1 MSQNMSDLN
10 KEIESEKKEVEQV
23 YESSM
28 ETKINE
34 SPIDIEYGDIIQLIS
49 PSNSEYHEVI
59 FFVNYIDN
67 EKVKLINVH
76 SKDLITLPIRPD
88 SRGFTDESILSVY
101 LLDRSKLSGYSRQKK
116 LLPGVWVDIH
126 FIEGKIPTITAEIT
140 DLEEDQIE
148 LTTYPA
154 LKIIYI
160 DFAYR
165 GIPEELSIEKF
176 VIREKP
182 TTLKNV
188 SSLSKLR
195 EQVAIEEEGE
205 YISSEYTEEATQ
217 QYLDSGES
225 IINIPEGTQP
235 DVNIKTAIREQFKKT
250 QPKQGIVF
258 GDYLEEVEQFVEVS
272 EQKRRYNID
281 VQINSYMD
289 ELLSTIPYSER
300 TTKVMNRIHILV
312 ERYKELREMYSDFDD
327 AGNIKWLKRT
337 DPKTHKPIIPHLRKM
352 DVKLPWILPVV
363 TNMKKIYEDSNNP
376 LPEQSDIIKYDDSI
390 IMEEYNLI
398 NDLYYNASDERNKY
412 TNLYS
417 QLNNSFMTPID
428 RPTYYDFISMIPVG
442 TTTETIVEN
451 FKNINSSSIN
461 ENELTNCRFL
471 TQTYTH
477 PQYYVTKEL
486 RYDNSRHYVQRSLT
500 YTDKMYLSSLMT
512 LPMPVM
518 KYSQVFLPNTSLI
531 DRVQL
536 SYLKYMPFLF
546 LNKRTRVKKVQV
558 NDFSKELDFEKKE
571 EGKESDTKEI
581 QYLNTITQYILN
593 PNLLEDEEKWEKYLQ
608 TVVPNTWVL
617 LEFIFKYTKHSYTFK
632 QIADLLEP
640 FLIYEKDISY
650 TQYKKIRY
658 IIKEQIGDLKRSIEE
673 KRREFSDY
681 KNYKY
686 QVSLLPPVLTTVF
699 SNKEQ
704 LNELFDIGYNA
715 FKQNKTN
722 HEILNKIL
730 TNDEG
735 RLFTL
740 LLQSLMITL
749 VTPESILSDS
759 VEEDEWMN
767 SKEKNEAKSCGTQI
781 LAKKYTKIDDLLKDN
796 GHEDVFFD
804 KDYDET
810 NYGILSKYEKEK
822 KEMMDEKKFADFLA
836 ENLVQKHN
844 CNRDKST
851 ELAQIL
857 IDGKKRVNEGQY
869 AVLEL
874 KPKLPTENTSMEAE
888 EKREVES
895 EEEIRTKYTYYIRK
909 KNQWVHDESLDEMA
923 FMDSNTLFCNLKSLK
938 CSKNNDKQ
946 SVDKSCEYAPE
957 YFYKLE
963 RQRVLKEFERRYDIS
978 QETLEKQLENTIVN
992 QVRFANRSQILRDIQ
1007 RDKFNL
1013 LAYHLGLTAKQNEES
1028 MVVSPR
1034 ASLLRIIYGQK
1045 DFIEKQLN
1053 ILKFVEKFCRDPMI
1067 AERDEEPYWK
1077 YCRDT
1082 NTKLVP
1088 TFMYELANAFV
1099 HFGQEA
1105 YGNKLNEIISLQGIE
1120 EDGYIYDRYSHEVI
1134 KKIDNVEEQQYT
1146 DSGFRVITKSVIEQ
1160 DIGSI
1165 VREGLQQKK
1174 KIVRVFENQ
1183 LTEDI
1188 YTIYNALSS
1197 RIADFSEEI
1206 WLQVNQLSTEF
1217 ASNTEIIKSEMVYKK
1232 ESDYIEKKTGK
1243 KPLVYEKMRNRKL
1256 IQIVASVLFITIQ
1269 CSIPSFKGSKTFPG
1283 CILSFDGFPLDGEEN
1298 LRGIQYIACILDKL
1312 SSSDIKLWN
1321 SIHKIGSE
1329 IMPKQMKDLI
1339 SKYMLSHP
1347 AIIAMLEKKREY
1359 LVFEPDTEIPNQL
1372 RLEKWQHFMPPLI
1385 DTDVNHK
1392 LNPISSGFIKD
1403 FWSFMRQ
1410 GHRDQSKSELAI
1422 MNKMSMYGYALIEKI
1437 QEIVKSK
1444 TLILKT
1450 SGNVPFI
1457 QNACCNEEKTT
1468 KKVIEY
1474 FGKEEG
1480 SPIFQYIQTVHLLS
1494 ESMYNIHLITK
1505 PPFIQNVFSN
1515 RRISIMPTEIM
1526 EENMYSAFIYY
1537 CGLDRGEIPSEF
1549 RGFFQ
1554 DIPEDYHSNLPM
1566 IEKIAIIKRKKR
1578 FDIEDL
1584 NHLMRIVRKRNHL
1597 EIYNPQ
1603 IANIIE
1609 RFQDVLLRF
1618 DYDNV
1623 GKTDIL
1629 ADPMIES
1636 HIKIK
1641 NYISEMLTGYN
1652 PVTLY
1657 HLDMDTQPMVK
1668 LLNQLKEELY
1678 IANEWLYKNIIRFFR
1693 KNVNL
1698 DRKQFEK
1705 LENFLLNMNE
1715 WKIEDTGTH
1724 YYDSSFYRIQQY
1736 FKNAIYDLTHYFPA
1750 LLLNRS
1756 NNTSMLNF
1764 FETDSTNAK
1773 TSKMNKRIHNYWGL
1787 SMYDQQDL
1795 KTKILEYQ
1803 HELYKFQED
1812 EVLIELIRNI
1822 QPKLIDLNH
1831 WINEMPVFS
1840 NLMKDRDY
1848 FYLFDKMCIERLDMY
1863 LIYMAM
1869 YEYIKQ
1875 AGEPIIKLSERQNKK
1890 INMREKIEE
1899 QKNAA
1904 LTSLLVTDEDIL
1916 DEFETLEEAELMREE
1931 GEQIELNKRVGNF
1944 LMIFIN
1950 MYQKNKKEV
1959 DFPYTEITN
1968 QMNKERT
1975 KEKER
1980 IMKRFSQDKEERD
1993 IEYAKKKLGLG
2004 IWNVGKQ
2011 KTIFQYDKKTSDRER
2026 QEINEQNMS
2035 ETVEEFVQKD
2045 IIIDE
2050 QNALDIDEIDAEDAK
2065 NADEEINA
2073 EMFDFNE
2080 YNGEYSGD
2088 YDYEEGEFSED

>member
-10 KEIESEKKEVEQV
+10 ESEKKELEDSSPI
-23 YESSM
+23 ES
-28 ETKINE
+28 KIDE
-34 SPIDIEYGDIIQLIS
+34 SPIDIEYGDIIQIIS
-49 PSNSEYHEVI
+49 PSNSEYHESI

-67 EKVKLINVH
+67 EKVKLINVA

-88 SRGFTDESILSVY
+88 SRGFTDESIISVY
-101 LLDRSKLSGYSRQKK
+101 LLDRSKKSGYARQKK
-116 LLPGVWVDIH
+116 LIPGVWVDIH

-148 LTTYPA
+148 LTIYPA

-165 GIPEELSIEKF
+165 GIPEELNIEQF

-195 EQVAIEEEGE
+195 EQVAAEEEGE

-250 QPKQGIVF
+250 QPKGIIF
-258 GDYLEEVEQFVEVS
+258 GNYLEEVEQYVEVS

-300 TTKVMNRIHILV
+300 TTTVMNRIHILV

-327 AGNIKWLKRT
+327 SGNIKWLKRT
-337 DPKTHKPIIPHLRKM
+337 DPKTHKPIIPHIRKM

-363 TNMKKIYEDSNNP
+363 TNMKKIYEDLKFP
-376 LPEQSDIIKYDDSI
+376 VHDQSDIIKYDDSI

-398 NDLYYNASDERNKY
+398 NNLYYNASDERNKY
-412 TNLYS
+412 TNLYN
-417 QLNNSFMTPID
+417 QLNRSYMTPFD
-428 RPTYYDFISMIPVG
+428 TPTDYNYISMVTVG
-442 TTTETIVEN
+442 STTETVVEN
-451 FKNINSSSIN
+451 FKNINSSCIDK
-461 ENELTNCRFL
+461 NELITCRFL

-477 PQYYVTKEL
+477 PQYYLTKEL
-486 RYDNSRHYVQRSLT
+486 RYDNSRHYVQRNLT
-500 YTDKMYLSSLMT
+500 YTDKMYLSSLIT

-518 KYSQVFLPNTSLI
+518 KYSQVFLPNTSLL

-536 SYLKYMPFLF
+536 SHLRYMPFLF
-546 LNKRTRVKKVQV
+546 LNNRTVVKKVQI
-558 NDFSKELDFEKKE
+558 NDFSKELDFEKKK

-593 PNLLEDEEKWEKYLQ
+593 PDLLENEEKWEKYLQ
-608 TVVPNTWVL
+608 TIIPNIWVL
-617 LEFIFKYTKHSYTFK
+617 LEFISKYTKNSYTLK
-632 QIADLLEP
+632 QITDLLEP

-658 IIKEQIGDLKRSIEE
+658 IIKEQIGHLKHSIEE
-673 KRREFSDY
+673 KRIQFNDY

-686 QVSLLPPVLTTVF
+686 QVSLLPTNTISTFF
-699 SNKEQ
+699 SNKQQ

-715 FKQNKTN
+715 FKQKKTN

-730 TNDEG
+730 ISDDGT
-735 RLFTL
+735 LFAL
-740 LLQSLMITL
+740 LLQSLMISL

-759 VEEDEWMN
+759 VEEDEWMD
-767 SKEKNEAKSCGTQI
+767 SKDTNQAKSCATQI

-804 KDYDET
+804 KDFDET
-810 NYGILSKYEKEK
+810 NYSILKKYEKEK

-844 CNRDKST
+844 YNRDKSA

-874 KPKLPTENTSMEAE
+874 KPKLSKEYSSRESE
-888 EKREVES
+888 EKSNIES
-895 EEEIRTKYTYYIRK
+895 EEEIRTKYSYYIRK

-938 CSKNNDKQ
+938 CYKNNDKQ

-963 RQRVLKEFERRYDIS
+963 RQRVLKEFERRYSIN
-978 QETLEKQLENTIVN
+978 QETMEKDLETIIVN
-992 QVRFANRSQILRDIQ
+992 QLRFTNRSQILRDIQ
-1007 RDKFNL
+1007 RDKYNL
-1013 LAYHLGLTAKQNEES
+1013 LAYHLGLTAKHDAENEI
-1028 MVVSPR
+1028 VSPR

-1045 DFIEKQLN
+1045 DFIEKQVN

-1067 AERDEEPYWK
+1067 AEMEEDPYWK
-1077 YCRDT
+1077 YCTDT

-1088 TFMYELANAFV
+1088 RFIYELANAFV

-1105 YGNKLNEIISLQGIE
+1105 YGNKLNEIIAVQGVE
-1120 EDGYIYDRYSHEVI
+1120 EDGYIYDRYSNEVI

-1165 VREGLQQKK
+1165 VREGLQQK
-1174 KIVRVFENQ
+1174 RVLRIFENQ
-1183 LTEDI
+1183 LSEDI
-1188 YTIYNALSS
+1188 YTIYNAISS

-1206 WLQVNQLSTEF
+1206 WQKVNQLSTEF
-1217 ASNTEIIKSEMVYKK
+1217 ASNTDIIKSETVYKK
-1232 ESDYIEKKTGK
+1232 ESEYIEKKTGK

-1269 CSIPSFKGSKTFPG
+1269 SSIPSFKGTKTFPG
-1283 CILSFDGFPLDGEEN
+1283 CILSFDGFPLNGEEN

-1347 AIIAMLEKKREY
+1347 GIIAMLDKKREY
-1359 LVFEPDTEIPNQL
+1359 LVLEPDSEIPNEL

-1385 DTDVNHK
+1385 DTDVNRK
-1392 LNPISSGFIKD
+1392 LSPISSGFIKD
-1403 FWSFMRQ
+1403 FWSLMRQ
-1410 GHRDQSKSELAI
+1410 GHRDQSTSELAI

-1457 QNACCNEEKTT
+1457 QNSCCNEEKNV

-1474 FGKEEG
+1474 FAKEEG
-1480 SPIFQYIQTVHLLS
+1480 SPIFQYIQSVHILS

-1505 PPFIQNVFSN
+1505 PPFIQNIFSN
-1515 RRISIMPTEIM
+1515 RRFSIMPTEIM
-1526 EENMYSAFIYY
+1526 EENMYCAFIFY

-1549 RGFFQ
+1549 RGFFE
-1554 DIPEDYHSNLPM
+1554 DIPEDYHSNLP
-1566 IEKIAIIKRKKR
+1566 IVEKIAIIKRKKR
-1578 FDIEDL
+1578 FDIEDF
-1584 NHLMRIVRKRNHL
+1584 NHLMRIVRKRNQL

-1618 DYDNV
+1618 DYENV

-1629 ADPMIES
+1629 TDPMIES

-1652 PVTLY
+1652 PMTLY
-1657 HLDMDTQPMVK
+1657 NLDMDTQPMVK

-1693 KNVNL
+1693 KHVNL
-1698 DRKQFEK
+1698 DRRQFEK
-1705 LENFLLNMNE
+1705 LENFLLNLNE
-1715 WKIEDTGTH
+1715 WKIEDSGTH
-1724 YYDSSFYRIQQY
+1724 YYDSNFYRIQQY

-1750 LLLNRS
+1750 LLLNRT

-1787 SMYDQQDL
+1787 SIYDQQDL

-1812 EVLIELIRNI
+1812 HVLIELIRNI

-1848 FYLFDKMCIERLDMY
+1848 FYLFDKMCIQRLDMY
-1863 LIYMAM
+1863 LIYTAI
-1869 YEYIKQ
+1869 YEYIKE
-1875 AGEPIIKLSERQNKK
+1875 AGEPTIKLSERQNKK
-1890 INMREKIEE
+1890 INMREKIDE
-1899 QKNAA
+1899 QKDAE

-1916 DEFETLEEAELMREE
+1916 DEFETLEEAELMRDE

-1950 MYQKNKKEV
+1950 MYQKNKKDV

-2011 KTIFQYDKKTSDRER
+2011 KSIFQYDKKTSDRER
-2026 QEINEQNMS
+2026 QEINEQNMLD
-2035 ETVEEFVQKD
+2035 TVEEFVQND
-2045 IIIDE
+2045 VSLEED
-2050 QNALDIDEIDAEDAK
+2050 ALNIDEINAEDAE
-2065 NADEEINA
+2065 NADKEINA

-2080 YNGEYSGD
+2080 YNGEFSRD
-2088 YDYEEGEFSED
+2088 DDYEQGDFSDD